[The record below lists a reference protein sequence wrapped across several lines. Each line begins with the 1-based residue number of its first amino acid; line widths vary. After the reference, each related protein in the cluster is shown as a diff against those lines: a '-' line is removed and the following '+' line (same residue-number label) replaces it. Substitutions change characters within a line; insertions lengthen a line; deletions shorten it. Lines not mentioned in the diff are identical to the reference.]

1 MRRLLASA
9 LLTVPALAADPGPP
23 TVDNPNWFPFPI
35 SVLESAK
42 TPIDLSF
49 LNERPAGTSG
59 YLKAEGEHIVDGK
72 GKQVRLFGTN
82 FCFGANF
89 PEAADAEK
97 VAAHL
102 AKNGL
107 NVVRLHH
114 MDNDWGES
122 LIVHEGQLDASG
134 KIVTKLN
141 EKNLAKLDKL
151 VAELI
156 KNGIYINLN
165 LHVSRTYPGTPK
177 GAPDYSKGLDYFHP
191 PFIDA
196 FKDYARQLL
205 DHVNPHTGR
214 AYKDEPGI
222 AIIEMNN
229 ENTLVLNPWWMA
241 KLDEPFAGELRT
253 LFVKHLQKKY
263 PSIEKLREV
272 WGLNDGSTGP
282 NVIVNGDFNEGTK
295 AWQSEANFGSKATL
309 EQRSAD
315 TPVRRTSPDSA
326 SNPASDA
333 SQSGDARLRAG
344 VPALLS
350 FIRWTSTQSGKENY
364 SLQFSQPGLHLEE
377 AKAYRLSFRA
387 RSEQS
392 ATLDVHAQN
401 SAAPWAQLGMQE
413 KMQLKP
419 EWQDF
424 SFEFAPHSVLPEG
437 KNRIVFSLLNAV
449 TSVDI
454 TEVKLVSI
462 STGYLKPEDSF
473 TDNHIPIPNRNA
485 KIDVRRDFFDFLMQL
500 EIDHALAMKKFLRE
514 DLGAKQMI
522 SHTALLFGGI
532 VGARREFMVSD
543 VVDTHGYWHHPHFP
557 HKSWDMSDWNIEN
570 VSQLASEE
578 GGTLAEMAMQRPFGK
593 PYSVSEYDTP
603 APNDYAAE
611 TFPMLAAMACLQDW
625 SVIYH
630 FNFKGNGKYDSDK
643 ITSFFDL
650 PGHPGKQAFM
660 PLAAL
665 VFRQGLIFPMGSTNS
680 LIVSD
685 QSILDLTADKA
696 GDVWGSWRDV
706 WATTGFPTQRP
717 VTGAQA
723 WGSRVE
729 MNLKPNDPKTPWNI
743 LLVGHADAMDRRVTK
758 DWKAPFYALQDEH
771 GIIASGRV
779 SKVIGST
786 PTVELDAASTATLQ
800 LAPLDGKPLAESKR
814 LWLCALSRAE
824 NPGMVWDKDRRTVGN
839 KWGTGPALVL
849 GVKAQIK
856 LPGEAT
862 WKVEALD
869 PTGAP
874 KAVIAEKTNDFLI
887 DPSQKTCW
895 WLITRE

>member
-1 MRRLLASA
+1 MKFVSTKVETTLTMRSLA
-9 LLTVPALAADPGPP
+9 LLTFLAASVLAADPGPP
-23 TVDNPNWFPFPI
+23 TPDNPNWFPFPI
-35 SVLESAK
+35 SVMESAK
-42 TPIDLSF
+42 TAIDLSF
-49 LNERPAGTSG
+49 LNEKPAGTSG

-122 LIVHEGQLDASG
+122 LIVHEGQVDASG

-191 PFIDA
+191 PFIEA
-196 FKDYARQLL
+196 FKDYARELL
-205 DHVNPHTGR
+205 EHVNPHTGR

-241 KLDEPFAGELRT
+241 KLDEPFAGELRA
-253 LFVKHLQKKY
+253 LFVEHLQKKY
-263 PSIEKLREV
+263 PSIEKPRKV

-282 NVIVNGDFNEGTK
+282 NLIVNGDFAEGTK
-295 AWQSEANFGSKATL
+295 AWQSEASFGSKATL
-309 EQRSAD
+309 TKAE
-315 TPVRRTSPDSA
+315 
-326 SNPASDA
+326 
-333 SQSGDARLRAG
+333 GG
-344 VPALLS
+344 G
-350 FIRWTSTQSGKENY
+350 IRWTSTQSGKENY

-387 RSEQS
+387 RSEHS

-424 SFEFAPHSVLPEG
+424 AFEFAPHSVLPEG

-454 TEVKLVSI
+454 TDVKLVSI

-485 KIDVRRDFFDFLMQL
+485 KIEVRRDFFDFLMQL

-557 HKSWDMSDWNIEN
+557 HKSWDMSDWEINN
-570 VSQLASEE
+570 VSQLAAED

-611 TFPMLAAMACLQDW
+611 TFPLLATMACLQDW
-625 SVIYH
+625 SAIYH
-630 FNFKGNGKYDSDK
+630 FNFKGSGKYDSDK
-643 ITSFFDL
+643 MTSFFDL
-650 PGHPGKQAFM
+650 PGHPSKQAFM

-665 VFRQGLIFPMGSTNS
+665 IFRKGLIEPLSTECRFP
-680 LIVSD
+680 LSD
-685 QSILDLTADKA
+685 ETVLSMAAEKA
-696 GDVWGSWRDV
+696 GDLWGSWRDL
-706 WATTGFPTQRP
+706 WAKHR
-717 VTGAQA
+717 VTGKQA
-723 WGSRVE
+723 WGSY
-729 MNLKPNDPKTPWNI
+729 
-743 LLVGHADAMDRRVTK
+743 VGFDVTSKNAKDKIQVKVGQKQSGSTSMLAVDGIDKVSGLPLESNVMIDDAKGTYLCGLEDHA
-758 DWKAPFYALQDEH
+758 
-771 GIIASGRV
+771 IIAAGTGISLSG
-779 SKVIGST
+779 KNGGIDIGS
-786 PTVELDAASTATLQ
+786 DTAKPMVI
-800 LAPLDGKPLAESKR
+800 LAPLDSDDVTKAHK
-814 LWLCALSRAE
+814 LWLCALSRSE
-824 NPGMVWDKDRRTVGN
+824 NQGMAWDKDRRTVGN

-849 GVKAQIK
+849 GVKAKIT
-856 LPGEAT
+856 LPGDAT

-874 KAVIAEKTNDFLI
+874 KAVIAEKVREFEI
-887 DPSQKTCW
+887 DPSQKTVW
-895 WLITRE
+895 WLITRP